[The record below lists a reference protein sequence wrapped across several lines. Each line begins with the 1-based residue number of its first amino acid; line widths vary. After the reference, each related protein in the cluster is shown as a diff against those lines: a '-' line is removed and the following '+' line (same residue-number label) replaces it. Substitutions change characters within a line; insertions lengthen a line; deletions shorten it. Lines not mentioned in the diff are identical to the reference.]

1 MSEKIP
7 CKPATFVK
15 GEEFWCNCC
24 DQNKVH
30 SDKPETGKFFCQ
42 AGHTWN
48 VAKQQT
54 TEDYVMVVFALC
66 HHCLQAP

>member
-7 CKPATFVK
+7 ASTFLACKN
-15 GEEFWCNCC
+15 EEFWCNCC

-30 SDKPETGKFFCQ
+30 SDKPETGKFFSQ
-42 AGHTWN
+42 HGHTWN
-48 VAKQQT
+48 VKEQKT

-66 HHCLQAP
+66 ANCLS